1 MAGRVVLMH
10 YYSTETLDTQLFQ
23 LGTVTPFHY
32 PLLTALEHLI
42 THTAMR
48 NYCISHSV
56 CFFFFFT
63 LLQTQVSSHKNCSIS
78 LFNPKLGTSTSLA
91 LFTRIHIYIEN

>member
-56 CFFFFFT
+56 CFFFFYFVANSSFIT
-63 LLQTQVSSHKNCSIS
+63 QKLQ
-78 LFNPKLGTSTSLA
+78 
-91 LFTRIHIYIEN
+91 YIFI